1 MRKKLMLVI
10 ALGILA
16 FACNSKRENGVPVVN
31 LEALSAI
38 PLDHSIEA
46 LAKGKE
52 YIDVTLPPNAR
63 IDELSQQELGL
74 LKAAAYRFYRHVS
87 LKDNQYKV
95 DIKDPKSLYISD
107 QVIKAYE
114 QAIQNT
120 NHFADSMAKTGQA
133 IQLPAVNEEYLN
145 KLLK

>member
-1 MRKKLMLVI
+1 MGA
-10 ALGILA
+10 ALGMLA
-16 FACNSKRENGVPVVN
+16 AACSSKKENGVPVVN

-38 PLDHSIEA
+38 PLDHSIDS
-46 LAKGKE
+46 LAKGTE
-52 YIDVTLPPNAR
+52 FIDVTLPPNAR

-74 LKAAAYRFYRHVS
+74 LKAAAFRFYHHVT
-87 LKDNQYKV
+87 LADNQYKV
-95 DIKDPKSLYISD
+95 DLKDPKSLYISD

-114 QAIQNT
+114 RAIVNT
-120 NHFADSMAKTGQA
+120 NHFADSMAKAGQA

>member
-1 MRKKLMLVI
+1 MKEKLILVMV
-10 ALGILA
+10 LA
-16 FACNSKRENGVPVVN
+16 IFAVACNSKKENGVPVVN

-38 PLDHSIEA
+38 PLDHSIDA
-46 LAKGKE
+46 LAKGTE
-52 YIDVTLPPNAR
+52 FIDVTLPPNAR
-63 IDELSQQELGL
+63 IDELSQKELGL
-74 LKAAAYRFYRHVS
+74 LKAAAYRFFHHVS
-87 LKDNQYKV
+87 LADNQYQV

-107 QVIKAYE
+107 QVVKAYE

-120 NHFADSMAKTGQA
+120 NHFADSMAKAGQA